1 MFISN
6 ASIAAPAFTPAEHAV
21 KQVRTQVP
29 GYHRLMVGDF
39 EVTALYDGF
48 LSVSPQLFQPFSN
61 KSAAELDDLIARE
74 FSPLEA
80 DKGVNTAVI
89 CFLVNTGKNLIL
101 LDSGTDDVD
110 IMGKN
115 TGKLVNSMKAAGY
128 TPEQVDI
135 LLPTHM
141 HFDHVSGLTHDGKM
155 VFLNATL
162 LLAKE
167 EKGFWLDQK
176 MDQIPEAIRGFAQ
189 LARDAVAPYVKADR
203 VKFYKTGEEVIPGM
217 VSKPSPGHTP
227 GHNGIEFTSNGQTM
241 LIWGDLMHN
250 HAQQMA
256 DPNIAVELDMN
267 QDQARASREAALK
280 DVAARKIWVAGAHLP
295 FPGLGHVRAE
305 SNGSYTWVPVE
316 YTPIEIDGKVQ

>member
-1 MFISN
+1 M
-6 ASIAAPAFTPAEHAV
+6 
-21 KQVRTQVP
+21 
-29 GYHRLMVGDF
+29 
-39 EVTALYDGF
+39 
-48 LSVSPQLFQPFSN
+48 
-61 KSAAELDDLIARE
+61 
-74 FSPLEA
+74 
-80 DKGVNTAVI
+80 NTAVI

-203 VKFYKTGEEVIPGM
+203 VKFYKTGEEVILGM

>member
-115 TGKLVNSMKAAGY
+115 TGKLVNSMKAAG
-128 TPEQVDI
+128 
-135 LLPTHM
+135 
-141 HFDHVSGLTHDGKM
+141 
-155 VFLNATL
+155 
-162 LLAKE
+162 
-167 EKGFWLDQK
+167 
-176 MDQIPEAIRGFAQ
+176 
-189 LARDAVAPYVKADR
+189 
-203 VKFYKTGEEVIPGM
+203 
-217 VSKPSPGHTP
+217 
-227 GHNGIEFTSNGQTM
+227 
-241 LIWGDLMHN
+241 
-250 HAQQMA
+250 
-256 DPNIAVELDMN
+256 
-267 QDQARASREAALK
+267 
-280 DVAARKIWVAGAHLP
+280 
-295 FPGLGHVRAE
+295 
-305 SNGSYTWVPVE
+305 
-316 YTPIEIDGKVQ
+316 